1 MDYAILEKIGLTKNE
16 SIVYLTL
23 IELGTSKTGE
33 ILKKSK
39 LNSGRIYEILESLKN
54 KGVVGETIINN
65 VKHFTA
71 APPEQLLEY
80 IEKKREQLNI
90 EEEKVR
96 VLIPKL
102 KKMRNA
108 DTKKIKVITYY
119 GPKGL
124 KTAVYEAVNLLR
136 EGDEIFAMGVTEKK
150 NKKFNEFWKKVNLE
164 YQKRKLK
171 CKLIISD
178 KGKYFKEIK
187 KIPCV
192 SVKVLEGITPNTVN
206 IFGNDKVLIM
216 NYKEP
221 TSCILIYSED
231 TATSFKEF
239 FEQLWKMA
247 K

>member
-1 MDYAILEKIGLTKNE
+1 
-16 SIVYLTL
+16 
-23 IELGTSKTGE
+23 
-33 ILKKSK
+33 
-39 LNSGRIYEILESLKN
+39 
-54 KGVVGETIINN
+54 
-65 VKHFTA
+65 
-71 APPEQLLEY
+71 
-80 IEKKREQLNI
+80 
-90 EEEKVR
+90 
-96 VLIPKL
+96 
-102 KKMRNA
+102 
-108 DTKKIKVITYY
+108 
-119 GPKGL
+119 
-124 KTAVYEAVNLLR
+124 VNLLR